1 MASAT
6 EHKMGEPTLE
16 GQPLQYGEAK
26 RLNDMKEQM
35 APPAPAEAQGEDL
48 SPPQGVDLTGAHQ
61 KDNETFAPANEDEEI
76 LYGPTERPGEKF
88 AATRSSRARRPQGL
102 EKFLPDL
109 ARAAAEP
116 DAPQELRDFM
126 EILAYHLGR

>member
-26 RLNDMKEQM
+26 RLNDLKTQM
-35 APPAPAEAQGEDL
+35 APAAPAEPVGEDR
-48 SPPQGVDLTGAHQ
+48 SPPQGVDLSGPSR
-61 KDNETFAPANEDEEI
+61 KDNESFAPANEDEAI
-76 LYGPTERPGEKF
+76 LYGPTERPGETF